1 MVDVGLTPGNRL
13 DIPCTAPFPG
23 DALRHPAD
31 INTPAMAGRQ
41 PRRVGRQCRTA
52 GRQVRQ
58 PSSRL
63 QAQPRSGAWLASM
76 IRARRRLACYLLP
89 IYSSSISG
97 RGSRG
102 TVTAVGGGQEKTSL

>member
-1 MVDVGLTPGNRL
+1 MFDIGLTRGNRL
-13 DIPCTAPFPG
+13 DIPCTAQFPG
-23 DALRHPAD
+23 DALRHPDD
-31 INTPAMAGRQ
+31 INTSAMAGRQ
-41 PRRVGRQCRTA
+41 RRPVGRQCRTA

-63 QAQPRSGAWLASM
+63 QAQPRSGAWLTSM
-76 IRARRRLACYLLP
+76 VPARHRLACYLLP